1 MTRFNFAERTT
12 NCATRRTAAL
22 LAALLLATSL
32 PLAAQDFGTHTIRY
46 AHDGAARLTQFTV
59 ADAAVTIRYD
69 WADGGLLTNRV
80 TGETTVVDTEE
91 EAGAALPRRF
101 ALHAAY
107 PNPFSGQATLRY
119 DLPEAAS
126 VRLEIYDILGRRVAT
141 IVDTRRPAGFH
152 AAEWRAQH
160 LTSGTYFARLTAGR
174 HTFTTTLV
182 KN

>member
-1 MTRFNFAERTT
+1 MQR
-12 NCATRRTAAL
+12 ATRAPSRAAAL
-22 LAALLLATSL
+22 LAALLLATGA

-46 AHDGAARLTQFTV
+46 AHDDAARLTQFTV
-59 ADAAVTIRYD
+59 ADAAMTIRYD
-69 WADGGLLTNRV
+69 WAAGGLLTNRV
-80 TGETTVVDTEE
+80 TGETTAVDTEDD
-91 EAGAALPRRF
+91 AAAALPRRF

-107 PNPFSGQATLRY
+107 PNPFSREVALRY

-126 VRLEIYDILGRRVAT
+126 VRLEVFDVLGRRVAT

-152 AAEWRAQH
+152 TAQLRAQH